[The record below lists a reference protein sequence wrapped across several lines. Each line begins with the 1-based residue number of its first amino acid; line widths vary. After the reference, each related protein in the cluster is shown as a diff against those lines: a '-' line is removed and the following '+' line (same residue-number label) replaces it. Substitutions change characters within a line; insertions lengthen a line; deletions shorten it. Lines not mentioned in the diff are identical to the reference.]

1 MSVKARGIGNV
12 VVRILLSGILI
23 ASVISACKKKNLEP
37 EIVDNP
43 QEVVLKLNRN
53 VGGLR
58 GIAAGCA
65 AADSIAIF
73 SIQYNEDGSVLY
85 RLNLKERGDVDL
97 YSEIVTRKMKVPE
110 LSMNRDGEE
119 FYWTV
124 DGAFLKDL
132 NGDRI
137 AVSDASKPVSFVLR
151 NETICCKV
159 GDAVVGEYPTTKADY
174 LARDVALDY
183 DVDKSSFRLRLSSG
197 YSTVLPAVE
206 GFRLLKE
213 NLLNRS
219 YYKDVFLDA
228 GIGLSSRTSLAAAI
242 HLGLTLEGVCL
253 SRSGAPEE
261 EYVLQN
267 EIIEGSS
274 QDLNGRL
281 LYPDGQ
287 PRFRLLFVNGGSSTS
302 HGESLGGQARENM
315 RLFVQNGGSYV
326 GTCAGAF
333 FASNGYDSH
342 ENYPNYLSLWPGMMK
357 HTGLSNEYTGMS
369 IESGSP
375 LLKYDDFGGD
385 HYVDSVRHNA
395 GGYPI
400 DLPVGTEVLGR
411 YDCPLIKSVHQK
423 PSIWAYKENPQ
434 AGRLVFTG
442 SHPEEIWSGE
452 RLSLTASMVQYAIDG
467 RGPVVLKGYLRN
479 GEPRMME
486 KASNDNDPAHSRIG
500 DLQTHHFASYIPSD
514 AKNVFVEVSSS
525 SNCDLALMMSQ
536 DSFAFSD
543 EAEFIASEPG
553 AKQRLVFPSIRE
565 GLWYIAVQCLT
576 TVTVEQ
582 TDYGQAYG
590 GNTDVLNGVPYRIS
604 ICWE

>member
-1 MSVKARGIGNV
+1 MSVKARGIGIV

-43 QEVVLKLNRN
+43 QEAVLKLNRN

-58 GIAAGCA
+58 GIAAGCS

-137 AVSDASKPVSFVLR
+137 AVSDASKPVSFALR

-183 DVDKSSFRLRLSSG
+183 EVDKSSFRLRLSSG

-213 NLLNRS
+213 NVLNRS

-287 PRFRLLFVNGGSSTS
+287 PRFRLLFVNGGSS
-302 HGESLGGQARENM
+302 G
-315 RLFVQNGGSYV
+315 
-326 GTCAGAF
+326 
-333 FASNGYDSH
+333 
-342 ENYPNYLSLWPGMMK
+342 
-357 HTGLSNEYTGMS
+357 
-369 IESGSP
+369 
-375 LLKYDDFGGD
+375 
-385 HYVDSVRHNA
+385 
-395 GGYPI
+395 
-400 DLPVGTEVLGR
+400 
-411 YDCPLIKSVHQK
+411 
-423 PSIWAYKENPQ
+423 
-434 AGRLVFTG
+434 
-442 SHPEEIWSGE
+442 
-452 RLSLTASMVQYAIDG
+452 
-467 RGPVVLKGYLRN
+467 
-479 GEPRMME
+479 
-486 KASNDNDPAHSRIG
+486 
-500 DLQTHHFASYIPSD
+500 
-514 AKNVFVEVSSS
+514 
-525 SNCDLALMMSQ
+525 
-536 DSFAFSD
+536 
-543 EAEFIASEPG
+543 
-553 AKQRLVFPSIRE
+553 
-565 GLWYIAVQCLT
+565 
-576 TVTVEQ
+576 
-582 TDYGQAYG
+582 
-590 GNTDVLNGVPYRIS
+590 
-604 ICWE
+604 